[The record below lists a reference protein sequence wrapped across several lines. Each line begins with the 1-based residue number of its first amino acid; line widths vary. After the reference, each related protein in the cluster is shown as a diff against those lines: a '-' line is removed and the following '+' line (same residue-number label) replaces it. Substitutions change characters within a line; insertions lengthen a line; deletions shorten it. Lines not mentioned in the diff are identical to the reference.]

1 MNCLPCFSSKKDKDT
16 EKSTTNTEEQRLVS
30 HRSSSSRG
38 ARASTSSSD
47 KAFTFRELA
56 MATKNFRQECLL
68 GEGGFGRVYKGK
80 LQPSGQ
86 VVAIK
91 QLDRNGMQGNKEFL
105 AEILTLS
112 RLHHQNL
119 VNLIGH
125 CADGD
130 QRLLVYEFMPMGSL
144 ENHIFGDNS
153 EQKPLDWLARMK
165 IAYGAAKGLEYLHE
179 KANPPIIY
187 RELKP
192 SNILLDDDFEPK
204 LSDFGLGKLGTG
216 GGRMG
221 TYGYSAP
228 EYTGGGELT
237 LKSDIYSFGVV
248 LLELISGRRVIDTTR
263 PNDEQNLVTWAQ
275 PIFRDP
281 KRFSEM
287 ADPRLNME
295 FPVTSL
301 NQAVGIAAMCLQ
313 EESMVRPL
321 IGDVVAVLS
330 FISTATNAPTP
341 VPGVANPDVFAPPLE
356 QKMDYEAEVRRQS
369 SAKSEKDGSSDQDSQ
384 SSSGSENESSSDESD
399 DESVNPQ
406 DSASSHYVR
415 WDSGQR
421 SSDRGSGSDD
431 SNEDENTEG
440 SASYKDADGSVDV
453 DHDDDE
459 KRNKKKEKLAEQTNQ
474 KTDRN
479 TDQETDQ
486 KTDEKAHDEQD
497 KVGEEKETKATNNVA
512 SRAPSWKKPETGDVS
527 SQRSSSRT
535 SSSRRPRGSSRRRVV
550 KFKDPGTNMIRTGS
564 EISEDGSFIFRH
576 RAAPSHEDVKSSGG
590 EDSKNVIGSCDQQAS
605 APEAAMGNTS
615 NSAFEVVEKT
625 ASAAEVAEETA
636 SAAEVAKEK
645 TCNASAT
652 EVAKETTHDATAAEV
667 AREKTRDASA
677 AEVAR
682 ENTHGASAAEV
693 AKETTRDASAAEV
706 TQETTRDA
714 SAAEVAQETVYD
726 ASAAEVAQEVTCD
739 QMHKDRN
746 SNRKQH
752 EGRSDFRHHRV
763 FDNHLPKETPYLRH
777 LRTR

>member
-1 MNCLPCFSSKKDKDT
+1 MNCLPCFSSKKDKDKENDT

-30 HRSSSSRG
+30 HTSSSSRG
-38 ARASTSSSD
+38 ARTSSSSSE

-68 GEGGFGRVYKGK
+68 GEGGFGRVYRGK
-80 LQPSGQ
+80 LQSSGQ
-86 VVAIK
+86 VQRDSLDVLMLVIILTIEKLLKVVAIK
-91 QLDRNGMQGNKEFL
+91 QLDRNGMQGNQEFL
-105 AEILTLS
+105 AEVLTLS

-119 VNLIGH
+119 VNLVGH

-144 ENHIFGDNS
+144 ENHIFGNVILNFFANDISDNS
-153 EQKPLDWLARMK
+153 EQKPLGWLARMK

-192 SNILLDDDFEPK
+192 SNILLDEDFEPK

-287 ADPRLNME
+287 ADRRLNME

-313 EESMVRPL
+313 EESTVRPL

-330 FISTATNAPTP
+330 FISTATNAPSP
-341 VPGVANPDVFAPPLE
+341 VPGVANPDVFAPPPE
-356 QKMDYEAEVRRQS
+356 QKMDYEAEVCRQS

-384 SSSGSENESSSDESD
+384 SSSGSEDESSNDESD
-399 DESVNPQ
+399 DKSVNPK
-406 DSASSHYVR
+406 DSASNHYVR

-431 SNEDENTEG
+431 SDDDENTEG
-440 SASYKDADGSVDV
+440 SASYKDADGSFNV

-459 KRNKKKEKLAEQTNQ
+459 KSHGKKEKVAEQTNQ

-479 TDQETDQ
+479 TDQETD
-486 KTDEKAHDEQD
+486 EKVHDEQD
-497 KVGEEKETKATNNVA
+497 KVGEEKQTKATNNVA
-512 SRAPSWKKPETGDVS
+512 SRAPSWKKPENGDVS
-527 SQRSSSRT
+527 SRSASSRT
-535 SSSRRPRGSSRRRVV
+535 SSSRRPKGSSRRRVV

-564 EISEDGSFIFRH
+564 VISEDGSFVYRH

-590 EDSKNVIGSCDQQAS
+590 EDSKNGIGSSDQQAS
-605 APEAAMGNTS
+605 APEAAKGNTS
-615 NSAFEVVEKT
+615 NSASEVAEKS

-636 SAAEVAKEK
+636 SAAEVAKE
-645 TCNASAT
+645 TIQ
-652 EVAKETTHDATAAEV
+652 
-667 AREKTRDASA
+667 DASA

-682 ENTHGASAAEV
+682 E
-693 AKETTRDASAAEV
+693 K
-706 TQETTRDA
+706 
-714 SAAEVAQETVYD
+714 
-726 ASAAEVAQEVTCD
+726 TC
-739 QMHKDRN
+739 
-746 SNRKQH
+746 
-752 EGRSDFRHHRV
+752 FCC
-763 FDNHLPKETPYLRH
+763 
-777 LRTR
+777 

>member
-1 MNCLPCFSSKKDKDT
+1 MNCLPCFSSKKDKEKDT
-16 EKSTTNTEEQRLVS
+16 EKSTTNTEEQLLVS
-30 HRSSSSRG
+30 HTSSSSRG
-38 ARASTSSSD
+38 ARASTSSSE

-80 LQPSGQ
+80 LQSSGQ

-105 AEILTLS
+105 AEVLMLS

-192 SNILLDDDFEPK
+192 SNILLDEHFEPK
-204 LSDFGLGKLGTG
+204 LSDFGLSKLGTG

-313 EESMVRPL
+313 EESTVRPL
-321 IGDVVAVLS
+321 IGDVVAILS

-341 VPGVANPDVFAPPLE
+341 VPGVANLDVFAPPPE
-356 QKMDYEAEVRRQS
+356 QKMDYEAEVCRQS

-384 SSSGSENESSSDESD
+384 SSSGSEDENSSDESD

-406 DSASSHYVR
+406 DSTSNHYAQ

-421 SSDRGSGSDD
+421 GSDRGSGSDYSD
-431 SNEDENTEG
+431 NNTEG
-440 SASYKDADGSVDV
+440 SASYKDADGSVDA
-453 DHDDDE
+453 DSDDDE
-459 KRNKKKEKLAEQTNQ
+459 RSNEKEEKVAEQTNQ
-474 KTDRN
+474 KTDQN

-486 KTDEKAHDEQD
+486 KTAEKAHDEQD

-512 SRAPSWKKPETGDVS
+512 SRAPSCKKPENGDVS
-527 SQRSSSRT
+527 SRRSSRT
-535 SSSRRPRGSSRRRVV
+535 SSSRHPRGSSRRRVV

-564 EISEDGSFIFRH
+564 EISDDASFIYRH
-576 RAAPSHEDVKSSGG
+576 SAAPSNEDVKSSGG
-590 EDSKNVIGSCDQQAS
+590 EDSKNGIGSSDQQES

-615 NSAFEVVEKT
+615 NYASEVAEKT

-636 SAAEVAKEK
+636 SAAEVAKE
-645 TCNASAT
+645 
-652 EVAKETTHDATAAEV
+652 TTHDA
-667 AREKTRDASA
+667 SA
-677 AEVAR
+677 P
-682 ENTHGASAAEV
+682 
-693 AKETTRDASAAEV
+693 K
-706 TQETTRDA
+706 
-714 SAAEVAQETVYD
+714 VAQE
-726 ASAAEVAQEVTCD
+726 ATCD
-739 QMHKDRN
+739 EMHKDRN
-746 SNRKQH
+746 SDRKQH
-752 EGRSDFRHHRV
+752 EGGSDFINHRV
-763 FDNHLPKETPYLRH
+763 FDNHLPKETPNLRH